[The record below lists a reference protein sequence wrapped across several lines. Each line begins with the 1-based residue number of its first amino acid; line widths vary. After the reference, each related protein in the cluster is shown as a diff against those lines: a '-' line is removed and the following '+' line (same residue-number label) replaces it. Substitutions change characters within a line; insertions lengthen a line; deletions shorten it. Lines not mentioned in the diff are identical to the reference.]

1 MTAPLALT
9 LTSPDETAVL
19 ATRIKDR
26 LSPGDILLLNGV
38 IGSGKTHFAR
48 SLIQAAMTDPED
60 VPSPT
65 FTLVQQYDT
74 ELGEI
79 WHADLYRLTAAEEV
93 DELGLTEAFDTAIC
107 LIEWPDRLGS
117 ARPLSA
123 LTLDFRTAPDQGED
137 TRVVTVTWTDP
148 KWTEK
153 LETIA

>member
-9 LTSPDETAVL
+9 LTSPDETANL

-48 SLIQAAMTDPED
+48 SLIQAAMTRPED

-117 ARPLSA
+117 ALPPSA
-123 LTLDFRTAPDQGED
+123 LTLDFRTEPDQAED